1 MKKTISIKV
10 IKEDNG
16 KSNLKDNKN
25 PKIKLIK
32 EITID
37 SKIIV

>member
-1 MKKTISIKV
+1 MNKMINIKV

-25 PKIKLIK
+25 PKMKLIK

-37 SKIIV
+37 NKIIV